1 MTATH
6 VAVFSA
12 KPYDQAYLM
21 DLADE
26 QFYLCFYDLPL
37 NPLTA
42 SLAKD
47 ALIVS
52 AFVNDDLS
60 ADTLKTLAEN
70 GTQLIALRCAG
81 FNHVDLVAA
90 RYFGITVV
98 NVPAYSPYAV
108 AEHTIALMLA
118 LSRKIPRA
126 YHRVRDGNFSLDG
139 LLGFDFFG
147 KTAGIIGGGKIGL
160 LVAERLRAFGC
171 RIVVYEP
178 YQPEKVSD
186 AGFKVVPLE
195 HLLEQSDIVSLH
207 CPLNESTRHI
217 VNADSLR
224 QLKPGAMLINT
235 SRGALLDTTAV
246 LDALKSLRLGYL
258 GIDVYEQEG
267 SLFFEDHSSDIIQ
280 DDVFQ
285 RLLTFPNVLVT
296 GHQAYFTREALTHIA
311 QTTLQN
317 MADFVAGNALKN
329 QVGND

>member
-126 YHRVRDGNFSLDG
+126 YNRVRDGNFSLDG

-178 YQPEKVSD
+178 HQPEKVSD
-186 AGFKVVPLE
+186 AGFKSVSFV

-217 VNADSLR
+217 INADSLQ

-258 GIDVYEQEG
+258 GMDVYEQEG

-311 QTTLQN
+311 QTTLLN
-317 MADFVAGNALKN
+317 MADFVTGNALKN